1 MGKFAYE
8 RRDRI
13 PRMRR
18 ILAVIVSLSCLT
30 STAQQPAPLQSQLE
44 SIAAAHHG
52 KVALFAENLQTHATV
67 ALSPDEPVQTA
78 SVIKLA
84 ILYEALEQIRT
95 GKAHFEDKLALSKT
109 DQVQGSGVLLFFDTP
124 LPLTLKD
131 ALTFM
136 IIMSDNT
143 ATNLVIDHLGLANI
157 NARIVA
163 LGMKDTYLYKKIF
176 TPLEPGVIV
185 PADQKRF
192 GIGKTTAQEM
202 ASLMT
207 RLVTCELAEPGKPA
221 AEGDAKLCS
230 VALHML
236 HSQFYREGIPR
247 YLDTLPGATDEA
259 IANKTG
265 ALNGVRNDVAAV
277 STKSGMIVISI
288 FTYDNKD
295 QTWTVDDEGDLTIA
309 KLARTIVATWSPQ
322 GLAPWPAVNAKSK

>member
-1 MGKFAYE
+1 M
-8 RRDRI
+8 
-13 PRMRR
+13 PRMHRVAA
-18 ILAVIVSLSCLT
+18 ILILLSCL
-30 STAQQPAPLQSQLE
+30 SASAQQAAPLQSQIE

-52 KVALFAENLQTHATV
+52 KVTLFAENLQTHTTV
-67 ALSPDEPVQTA
+67 AIAPNEPVQTA

-84 ILYEALEQIRT
+84 ILYEALEQIRS
-95 GKAHFEDKLALSKT
+95 GKAHFEDKLTLSKA
-109 DQVQGSGVLLFFDTP
+109 DQVEGSGVLLFFDTP

-176 TPLEPGVIV
+176 TPLEPETVM

-192 GIGKTTAQEM
+192 GLGKTTAREM

-207 RLVTCELAEPGKPA
+207 KFVTCELAEPGKPA
-221 AEGDAKLCS
+221 AEGDAKLCDT
-230 VALHML
+230 ALHML

-247 YLDTLPGATDEA
+247 YLDTLPGATDVA

-265 ALNGVRNDVAAV
+265 ALNAVRNDVAAV

-295 QTWTVDDEGDLTIA
+295 QTWTVDDEGDTTIA
-309 KLARTIVATWSPQ
+309 KLARAIVNTWSPV
-322 GLAPWPAVNAKSK
+322 GLAPWPAVNATSK